1 MSFAKSTIQ
10 RYKNCKVD
18 VGVTNLQCPWNS
30 RSLPCKDWR
39 MDIGV
44 KTWSVLEICKVYH
57 TKIQTFKGECWH
69 YKLTVSVI
77 FAQSTMQRY
86 NNWRVK
92 VEQKHTTNFKG
103 GHWRYKLT
111 VSLKFATST
120 VQRYNN
126 SKVDVGVTNL
136 QCPWNLQSLPYKDTK
151 TPGWMLAL
159 QTCSV
164 QKYLQSLPYK
174 NQN

>member
-1 MSFAKSTIQ
+1 MYLKFAKSTYEVTKIQGWTLALHPYSVLQKLQILPYTNTKIQGGRWRCKPTASMIFAQSTIQ
-10 RYKNCKVD
+10 RYN
-18 VGVTNLQCPWNS
+18 NS
-30 RSLPCKDWR
+30 RLKSLPKN
-39 MDIGV
+39 
-44 KTWSVLEICKVYH
+44 
-57 TKIQTFKGECWH
+57 TK
-69 YKLTVSVI
+69 
-77 FAQSTMQRY
+77 
-86 NNWRVK
+86 
-92 VEQKHTTNFKG
+92 KHKG